1 MINKSSTFCFEKY
14 VSKMV
19 GAKFGLQRFKRDNE
33 TKDGDRDRE
42 KTPKWLG
49 STVPGGGVHKS
60 NTNLNSENI
69 LAISESTH
77 ISL

>member
-33 TKDGDRDRE
+33 TKDGDHDRE
-42 KTPKWLG
+42 KTPK
-49 STVPGGGVHKS
+49 
-60 NTNLNSENI
+60 
-69 LAISESTH
+69 
-77 ISL
+77 